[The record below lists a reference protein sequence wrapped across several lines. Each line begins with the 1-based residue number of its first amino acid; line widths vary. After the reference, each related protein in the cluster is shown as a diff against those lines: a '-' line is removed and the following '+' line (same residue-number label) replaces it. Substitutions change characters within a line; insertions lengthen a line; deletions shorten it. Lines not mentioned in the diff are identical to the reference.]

1 MLDAWTR
8 GWGAAIKNGMK
19 SKTGTRFITT
29 ITTDYY
35 LKRAS
40 DSRECERQTLSKS
53 ATSWKKEE
61 EKKKKKK
68 KKKKKAAGKK
78 EAWSEMKRK

>member
-1 MLDAWTR
+1 MGGGHQERA
-8 GWGAAIKNGMK
+8 GMK

-35 LKRAS
+35 LKMAS
-40 DSRECERQTLSKS
+40 DSRECECQTLSKS

-61 EKKKKKK
+61 EKKKNKKKKK
-68 KKKKKAAGKK
+68 KKKKKAAGKQ
-78 EAWSEMKRK
+78 EARSEMKRK